1 MRRGDLRCFWLVV
14 VMLCL
19 LFFCLLLADVVASL
33 PYSLPVHLPCLS
45 KVIFY
50 VAPQI
55 AVLFFA
61 YDFTPE
67 RHDSLV

>member
-1 MRRGDLRCFWLVV
+1 
-14 VMLCL
+14 MLCL
-19 LFFCLLLADVVASL
+19 LFICLPFADVVASL

-55 AVLFFA
+55 AVLFFRLGQKQKSQRFA
-61 YDFTPE
+61 AG
-67 RHDSLV
+67 V

>member
-1 MRRGDLRCFWLVV
+1 MV

-19 LFFCLLLADVVASL
+19 LFVCLPFADVVASL

-45 KVIFY
+45 KVIFC

-61 YDFTPE
+61 YVSHLKCHDTPISVW
-67 RHDSLV
+67 HGLTGNV

>member
-1 MRRGDLRCFWLVV
+1 MV

-19 LFFCLLLADVVASL
+19 LFFCLPFADVVASL

-45 KVIFY
+45 KVIFC

-55 AVLFFA
+55 AVLFFVLNEDKNA
-61 YDFTPE
+61 SVLPLAFE
-67 RHDSLV
+67 

>member
-1 MRRGDLRCFWLVV
+1 MV

-19 LFFCLLLADVVASL
+19 LFVCLPFADVVASL

-45 KVIFY
+45 KVIFC

-61 YDFTPE
+61 YVSHLNAMARLSSIWHNLTGN
-67 RHDSLV
+67 V